1 MDVERT
7 MEFILSRQA
16 DAEVAMADLRAAQ
29 QKTEA
34 ARQKT
39 EAVVASL
46 AEEHKQTEATLR
58 RAIRLGVREVPN
70 ERKRRLEM
78 DKAWDEKI
86 TKLAAAQLVTEQ
98 KLQGFIDSL
107 RRRGNGHS

>member
-1 MDVERT
+1 MDIERT

-16 DAEVAMADLRAAQ
+16 DAEVAMARLR
-29 QKTEA
+29 EA
-34 ARQKT
+34 HEKT

-46 AEEHKQTEATLR
+46 GEERKKTEVTLR
-58 RAIRLGVREVPN
+58 RAIRLGVQEARN
-70 ERKRRLEM
+70 ERKRRQDM

-86 TKLAAAQLVTEQ
+86 TQLAAVQLVTEQ

-107 RRRGNGHS
+107 QRGGNGRS

>member
-46 AEEHKQTEATLR
+46 AE
-58 RAIRLGVREVPN
+58 
-70 ERKRRLEM
+70 
-78 DKAWDEKI
+78 
-86 TKLAAAQLVTEQ
+86 
-98 KLQGFIDSL
+98 
-107 RRRGNGHS
+107 